1 MMPRA
6 HSLFW
11 KLCLLLIGF
20 CLLVVALSLT
30 SGEWVTSNTS
40 YLSQDSQNT
49 LRAMAADAEAAL
61 EREGAA
67 GAGTFIKDLKHAE
80 SVWAVLVDVRQR
92 SLTGQALLEDD
103 LAKLRFVRD
112 LDMSMGM
119 QGAWRPVVDIPL
131 PEGEGRLVMELP
143 ERLSPWQPRPVLY
156 FFSYRVA
163 PALLTLL
170 MCIALY
176 RFFIGPLSRLR
187 SQAAR
192 LSAGDLAARVGA
204 PVALRQDELGELA
217 RSFDEM
223 AGRLEA
229 TVVYQRRLLRDLSH
243 ELRTPLS
250 RLRVAHEREA
260 DVEALRDRLE
270 REVDLMQKLVEDSL
284 ELAWLDS
291 ERPRFEP
298 EPINVSQLWEMIAED
313 AAFETGFP
321 LRHLRCEVGDE
332 CVVLANLSSLGRALE
347 NLMRNAIRHSPDEG
361 VITLSGCQEGAYWH
375 LVVSDQGNGVAEDQ
389 LEFIFEPFARVER
402 ARPGDGGFGLGLSIA
417 RRAIHLQGGQLW
429 AGPAGSGQGLAM
441 HLVLQAADSIG

>member
-1 MMPRA
+1 MPGA

-11 KLCLLLIGF
+11 KLCLLLVGF
-20 CLLVVALSLT
+20 CLIVVALSLT
-30 SGEWVTSNTS
+30 SGQWITSSTS
-40 YLSQDSQNT
+40 YLSEDSQNT
-49 LRAMAADAEAAL
+49 LRALATDAEAAL
-61 EREGAA
+61 EHGGAA
-67 GAGTFIKDLKHAE
+67 GADAFIRHLIQAE
-80 SVWAVLVDVRQR
+80 SSWAVLVDVRQTP
-92 SLTGQALLEDD
+92 LTGHTLSEGD

-119 QGAWRPVVDIPL
+119 QGGWRPVVDVPL
-131 PEGEGRLVMELP
+131 PKGEGRLVMELP
-143 ERLSPWQPRPVLY
+143 ERLSPWAPRPVLY

-170 MCIALY
+170 MCIALF
-176 RFFIGPLSRLR
+176 RFLIGPLSRLR

-192 LSAGDLAARVGA
+192 LSAGDLSARVGE

-250 RLRVAHEREA
+250 RLRAAHEREG
-260 DVEALRDRLE
+260 DVEALRDRLG
-270 REVDLMQKLVEDSL
+270 REVDLMQKLIEDSL

-298 EPINVSQLWEMIAED
+298 EPISVAQLWEMIAED
-313 AAFETGFP
+313 AAFETGFS
-321 LRHLRCEVGDE
+321 LGHLRCEVGDD

-347 NLMRNAIRHSPDEG
+347 NLMRNAIRHSPEEG
-361 VITLSGCQEGAYWH
+361 VVTLSGSREGAHWH
-375 LVVSDQGNGVAEDQ
+375 LVVCDQGQGVAEDQ
-389 LEFIFEPFARVER
+389 LEFIFEPFARVDR

-417 RRAIHLQGGQLW
+417 RRAIHLQGGRLW
-429 AGPAGSGQGLAM
+429 AAPTGRGPGLAM
-441 HLVLQAADSIG
+441 HLVLRAVDEVE